1 MLLQIDIYPN
11 GGSDSHS
18 QKLFV
23 NPATINNRYQRRIK
37 GSGKDKDDGDIG
49 LIVTVGRKVGMDI
62 VFKDEKSLSRR
73 HAALRFIATK
83 TGNNNDNDNGYFAEP
98 RNEEET
104 SACEN
109 SEYGICLV
117 LENTGKVGSYVASR
131 DDTVQTKD
139 EEQKNN
145 NNKNNGVD
153 SDDETTDDE
162 GNVSQHPTQ
171 MSQMYATSMSTQTG
185 EKIDDAPPRIS
196 NAIRN
201 YFGNHAV
208 KLLKLKENEN
218 QILSFDNTTTNN
230 DEDND
235 NTSEEQDINNKN
247 DSVPIMIQFGS
258 TNDQFT
264 QPTIKITRIPMNVV
278 MSSTVPSTVR
288 DSLRFCGGLI
298 QNGGLPR
305 DGETTHLVVTEQMP
319 VAKQIL
325 AWCYGIT
332 IVSPNYIQALN
343 DHEDIYEPFPDCC
356 NFPPTNDNNTFW
368 DYEHNKK
375 LLSNYIMLS
384 ADESS
389 EFESEHLAV
398 AAGGCVKRLYDA
410 GKKPTKAKV
419 NTFTKHVQSLISDNK
434 NNTTTVVLLSSSGSN
449 SKSKSANVNLL
460 IKKIK
465 DLGIETLTPKVLAK
479 AITKQES
486 DLIALKNGT
495 ITSTTEKS
503 KIDSAAEA
511 STLKVQKRPKSNHD
525 DAQDLVPDNNDDSS
539 CLVSEATPAISV
551 VKDINSN
558 NDNRKR
564 RKATIVP
571 HEHQVQQRALEGA
584 DANGWFVVAPKDN
597 RERMRQVA
605 SEAYRKKTGGDI
617 ERSASTNGIVQIIII
632 PMMTQPPPSS
642 SLIGRQRRG
651 RPSQRGGDVPNFK
664 KFKKNSF
671 RPVGPNDRVVLL
683 QSTSSARQNHH
694 ELSAEQREIEE
705 DQRLADALF
714 RGDPVPVQRKRRRN

>member
-11 GGSDSHS
+11 GGSDSQS
-18 QKLFV
+18 QTLFV
-23 NPATINNRYQRRIK
+23 NPATINNRHQRRK
-37 GSGKDKDDGDIG
+37 KDDRGKDKDKNDGDIG

-73 HAALRFIATK
+73 HAALRFVATK
-83 TGNNNDNDNGYFAEP
+83 TDNNNDNDNDNGYFAEP

-131 DDTVQTKD
+131 DETVQTKD
-139 EEQKNN
+139 EEQKTNN

-162 GNVSQHPTQ
+162 GNVSQQPTQ

-185 EKIDDAPPRIS
+185 KKIDDAPPRIS

-201 YFGNHAV
+201 YFGNNAV
-208 KLLKLKENEN
+208 KLLKLQENEN
-218 QILSFDNTTTNN
+218 QILSFDDNTTDNN
-230 DEDND
+230 DEDNNG
-235 NTSEEQDINNKN
+235 NTNA
-247 DSVPIMIQFGS
+247 SVPIMIQFGS

-278 MSSTVPSTVR
+278 MSSTVPSTIR

-298 QNGGLPR
+298 QNGGLPC

-325 AWCYGIT
+325 AWCYGIP
-332 IVSPNYIQALN
+332 IVSPGYIQALN
-343 DHEDIYEPFPDCC
+343 DHEDIHEPFPVCTT
-356 NFPPTNDNNTFW
+356 FPPTNDNNTFW

-389 EFESEHLAV
+389 EFESEHLAI
-398 AAGGCVKRLYDA
+398 AAGGCVERLYDA

-419 NTFTKHVQSLISDNK
+419 NTFTKYAQSLISDNE
-434 NNTTTVVLLSSSGSN
+434 NNDTTIVLLSSSSGSN
-449 SKSKSANVNLL
+449 SKSKSTNINLL

-465 DLGIETLTPKVLAK
+465 DLGIETLTPKAIAK

-495 ITSTTEKS
+495 INSTTEKS
-503 KIDSAAEA
+503 KSDSTED
-511 STLKVQKRPKSNHD
+511 STLAEVQKRTQSNHD
-525 DAQDLVPDNNDDSS
+525 DAQDRVPDNNNDSS

-551 VKDINSN
+551 VKDRNSN
-558 NDNRKR
+558 NDNMNKM
-564 RKATIVP
+564 KAATASQGD
-571 HEHQVQQRALEGA
+571 QVQQRELEGA
-584 DANGWFVVAPKDN
+584 DSNGWFVVAPKDN

-605 SEAYRKKTGGDI
+605 SEAYKRKTGGDI
-617 ERSASTNGIVQIIII
+617 ERSASTNGVVRIIIT
-632 PMMTQPPPSS
+632 PMATQPPPSS
-642 SLIGRQRRG
+642 SLTGRHRRG
-651 RPSQRGGDVPNFK
+651 PPSQRGGDVPNFK

-683 QSTSSARQNHH
+683 QSMSSTRQNHH

-714 RGDPVPVQRKRRRN
+714 RGDPVPVQRKRHR

>member
-18 QKLFV
+18 QTLFV
-23 NPATINNRYQRRIK
+23 NPQRRK
-37 GSGKDKDDGDIG
+37 KDGDGKDKNDGDIG
-49 LIVTVGRKVGMDI
+49 LIATVGRKVGMDI

-73 HAALRFIATK
+73 HAALRFVATK
-83 TGNNNDNDNGYFAEP
+83 TGNNNNDNDNGYFAEP

-131 DDTVQTKD
+131 DETVQTKD
-139 EEQKNN
+139 EEQMNNN
-145 NNKNNGVD
+145 NNKNNNGVD

-162 GNVSQHPTQ
+162 GNNVSQHPTQ
-171 MSQMYATSMSTQTG
+171 LSQMYATSMSTQTG

-235 NTSEEQDINNKN
+235 NTNEEQDSNNRN
-247 DSVPIMIQFGS
+247 GPVPIMIQFGS

-278 MSSTVPSTVR
+278 LSSTVPSTVR

-305 DGETTHLVVTEQMP
+305 DGETTHLIVTEQMP

-325 AWCYGIT
+325 AWCYGIP

-343 DHEDIYEPFPDCC
+343 DHEDIYEPFPDCS

-398 AAGGCVKRLYDA
+398 AAGGCVERLYDA

-419 NTFTKHVQSLISDNK
+419 NTFTKHVESLLSDNK
-434 NNTTTVVLLSSSGSN
+434 NSTTTVVLLSSSGSN
-449 SKSKSANVNLL
+449 SKSKSANINLL

-479 AITKQES
+479 AITKQEP

-503 KIDSAAEA
+503 KSESAAED
-511 STLKVQKRPKSNHD
+511 STLEVQKRPKSNHD
-525 DAQDLVPDNNDDSS
+525 DAQDRVPDNNDDSS
-539 CLVSEATPAISV
+539 YLVSEATPAISV
-551 VKDINSN
+551 VKDMNSN
-558 NDNRKR
+558 NNNRNK
-564 RKATIVP
+564 RKAITIP

-605 SEAYRKKTGGDI
+605 SEAYKRKTGGDI
-617 ERSASTNGIVQIIII
+617 ERSASTNGVVQIIIT
-632 PMMTQPPPSS
+632 PTMTESPPSSS
-642 SLIGRQRRG
+642 SLIGRQRHG

-683 QSTSSARQNHH
+683 QSTSSTRQNHH